1 MKIFDDLLISY
12 RGAGV
17 IGTCLA
23 FFVLASVIALSLFAF
38 DPDLNGL
45 SESGAS
51 VAARQEREIGRLNQS
66 LEEAQARYDKYRD
79 TLRFREEVRENVARQ
94 EVADGKL
101 KTIVAEIEQVQGE
114 LDGLRARHESYA
126 SAYRQQLREKAVGEV
141 LPTIDMPDGRRFE
154 SPVVVKVNPA
164 GIQLRHRDGIVRV
177 LAKDLPQ
184 KLRDRFQFDLAEM
197 ERFLDE
203 EKAKAGKLEQD
214 IERGLVEIKQSSRKE
229 KITRLEKQSAFLRN
243 RVAACSRQ
251 YAALRPAQN
260 RHYNTLVMLI
270 RQVDADEKAIRKCET
285 ELAVL
290 KAEEK

>member
-23 FFVLASVIALSLFAF
+23 FFVLASVIGLSLFAF
-38 DPDLNGL
+38 DPDLSGI
-45 SESGAS
+45 SESSAA

-66 LEEAQARYDKYRD
+66 VEDAQKRYDAHRD
-79 TLRFREEVRENVARQ
+79 TLHFAEEVRENVARQ

-101 KTIVAEIEQVQGE
+101 QTISAEIEKVQGE
-114 LDGLRARHESYA
+114 LDAQRARHESYA
-126 SAYRQQLREKAVGEV
+126 SAYREQLREKAVGEV
-141 LPTIDMPDGRRFE
+141 WPTLELTDGRRFE
-154 SPVVVKVNPA
+154 SAKVLKVDPA
-164 GIQLRHRDGIVRV
+164 GIRISHRDGSGRV
-177 LAKDLPQ
+177 LAKDLPGA
-184 KLRDRFQFDLAEM
+184 LRERFQFQAEEM
-197 ERFLDE
+197 ERFLE
-203 EKAKAGKLEQD
+203 AEKAKAGKLEQD
-214 IERGLVEIKQSSRKE
+214 IERGLVEIKSSSRKE
-229 KITRLEKQSAFLRN
+229 KIARLEKQSAFLKN
-243 RVAACSRQ
+243 RVAACARQ

-270 RQVDADEKAIRKCET
+270 NQVDADEKAIRKVEA